1 MQAPVRIYDTN
12 MQRVAHLENVFDL
25 GYELPLNELWTASFS
40 LPKDDPKAM
49 YVQPFYYAEI
59 FDGTRRVDL
68 FRMMPQEITRND
80 QAVLQVDCEHVLATL
95 IDDVLFQYHQIG
107 NIGVF
112 TPEVIRYVLDRQ
124 TNPLWKL
131 VECDFNHQ
139 FEYKWE
145 NENLLSALFSIPTC
159 FAENYRWTWDTTTI
173 PWGISLKQLPDGY
186 DTDIQ
191 YKKNMRSITKTV
203 DPTNVVTRLY
213 ALGYGEGD
221 NQLDIRSVNG
231 DVPYLEKNISTY
243 GVKAS
248 VLVDRRYENAE
259 SLKAYAQTM
268 LDKLCQPYVTY
279 DVTTMDMSRT
289 STTAKPYMP
298 GDNVLVRDLE
308 DGINVVMPIVSVK
321 KSDVTGNPFEV
332 ELEVANE
339 SRDIAGTISDLAERS
354 RISDTY
360 SQGATNLQQIA
371 YADNADAS
379 HGLELSFYIPAEM
392 ARINKL
398 LLRYNLAPFRAYS
411 KATDGGGA
419 RSSTTS
425 SGGSTYQSTGSGGG
439 DYISETTSSGGG
451 AVDTTHGNNE
461 VNARNVEYTVYGTD
475 GSVIGKTAPIYKV
488 ESHEHEVVFPSHAH
502 SVSFNI
508 PSHTHS
514 ISIGSHSHSFSI
526 PDHTHQ
532 IEYGIYQGGSANS
545 AYLIVDGTQVNT
557 AEREVDIIP
566 YLKKS
571 DDGKITRGSWHTVEI
586 VPNNL
591 TRISANLFIQLF
603 VNSRGRGD
611 Y

>member
-12 MQRVAHLENVFDL
+12 MNRVAHLENVFDL

-159 FAENYRWTWDTTTI
+159 FEENYRWTWDTTTT
-173 PWGISLKQLPDGY
+173 PWGISLKQMPDGY
-186 DTDIQ
+186 ETDIQ

-221 NQLDIRSVNG
+221 NQLDIRSVND
-231 DVPYLEKNISTY
+231 DVPYLEKNISSY

-259 SLKAYAQTM
+259 SLKAYAQAM
-268 LDKLCQPYVTY
+268 LDKLCQPYVAY
-279 DVTTMDMSRT
+279 DVTTIDMSRT
-289 STTAKPYMP
+289 STTAKPYLP

-308 DGINVVMPIVSVK
+308 DGINVIMPIVSVK

-332 ELEVANE
+332 DLEVANE

-354 RISDTY
+354 RIADTY

-398 LLRYNLAPFRAYS
+398 LLRYNLEAFRAYS

-439 DYISETTSSGGG
+439 DYISDSTGSGGG
-451 AVDTTHGNNE
+451 VYETTHGAE
-461 VNARNVEYTVYGTD
+461 VNDTNVEYRVYDNSGAM
-475 GSVIGKTAPIYKV
+475 IGRTEPIYKV
-488 ESHEHEVVFPSHAH
+488 LSHEHTVEISPHSH
-502 SVSFNI
+502 SISFSI

-514 ISIGSHSHSFSI
+514 INIGSHSHSFSI

>member
-12 MQRVAHLENVFDL
+12 MNRVAHLENVFDL

-159 FAENYRWTWDTTTI
+159 FEENYRWTWDTTTT
-173 PWGISLKQLPDGY
+173 PWGISLKQMPDGY
-186 DTDIQ
+186 ETDIQ

-221 NQLDIRSVNG
+221 NQLDIRSVND
-231 DVPYLEKNISTY
+231 DVPYLEKNISSY

-259 SLKAYAQTM
+259 SLKAYAQAM
-268 LDKLCQPYVTY
+268 LDKLCQPYVAY
-279 DVTTMDMSRT
+279 DVTTIDMSRT
-289 STTAKPYMP
+289 STTAKPYLP

-308 DGINVVMPIVSVK
+308 DGINVIMPIVSVK

-332 ELEVANE
+332 DLEVANE

-354 RISDTY
+354 RIADTY

-398 LLRYNLAPFRAYS
+398 LLRYNLEAFRAYS

-439 DYISETTSSGGG
+439 DYISDSTGSGGG
-451 AVDTTHGNNE
+451 VYETTHGAE
-461 VNARNVEYTVYGTD
+461 VNDTNVEYRVYDNSGAM
-475 GSVIGKTAPIYKV
+475 IGRTEPIYKV
-488 ESHEHEVVFPSHAH
+488 LSHEHTVEISPHSH
-502 SVSFNI
+502 SISFSI

-514 ISIGSHSHSFSI
+514 INIGSHSHSFSI

-545 AYLIVDGTQVNT
+545 ADLIVDGTQVNT

>member
-1 MQAPVRIYDTN
+1 MQTPVRIYDTSMN
-12 MQRVAHLENVFDL
+12 RVAHLENVFDL
-25 GYELPLNELWTASFS
+25 SYELTLNELWTASFS
-40 LPKDDPKAM
+40 LPKDDPKAA

-80 QAVLQVDCEHVLATL
+80 QAVLQVECEHVLATL

-112 TPEVIRYVLDRQ
+112 TNEVIRYVLNRQ

-131 VECDFNHQ
+131 VECDFSHQ

-145 NENLLSALFSIPTC
+145 NENLLSALFSIPQC
-159 FAENYRWTWDTTTI
+159 FDEDYRWVWDTTTT
-173 PWGISLKQLPDGY
+173 PWGISLKKLQEGY

-221 NQLDIRSVNG
+221 NQLDIRSVNN

-259 SLKAYAQTM
+259 SLKAYAQAM
-268 LDKLCQPYVTY
+268 LDKLCKPYVAY

-289 STTAKPYMP
+289 STTAKPFMP

-398 LLRYNLAPFRAYS
+398 LLRYTLEPFRAYS
-411 KATDGGGA
+411 KATAGGGA

-439 DYISETTSSGGG
+439 EYISDSTGSGGG
-451 AVDTTHGNNE
+451 VYETTHGAY
-461 VNARNVEYTVYGTD
+461 VNDTEVEYDVYD
-475 GSVIGKTAPIYKV
+475 NSGSLIGHTAPIYKV
-488 ESHEHEVVFPSHAH
+488 LSHEHTVEISPHSH
-502 SVSFNI
+502 SVSFSI

-532 IEYGIYQGGSANS
+532 IEHGIYQGGSANS
-545 AYLIVDGTQVNT
+545 AHLVVDGTTVNT
-557 AEREVDIIP
+557 TEKEVDIIP
-566 YLKKS
+566 YLQKS

>member
-25 GYELPLNELWTASFS
+25 SYELTLNELWTASFS

-59 FDGTRRVDL
+59 FDGARRVDL

-112 TPEVIRYVLDRQ
+112 TNEVIRYVLDRQ
-124 TNPLWKL
+124 TNPLWRL
-131 VECDFNHQ
+131 VECDFSHQ

-145 NENLLSALFSIPTC
+145 NENLLSALFSIPQC
-159 FAENYRWTWDTTTI
+159 FEEDYRWIWDTTTM
-173 PWGISLKQLPDGY
+173 PWGISLKHLPEGY

-221 NQLDIRSVNG
+221 NQLDIRSVND

-248 VLVDRRYENAE
+248 VLVDRRFENAE
-259 SLKAYAQTM
+259 SLKAYAQAM
-268 LDKLCQPYVTY
+268 LDKLCQPYVAY

-289 STTAKPYMP
+289 STFAKPYMP

-308 DGINVVMPIVSVK
+308 DGINVIMPIVSVK

-332 ELEVANE
+332 DLEVANE

-354 RISDTY
+354 RIADTY

-398 LLRYNLAPFRAYS
+398 LLRYTLESFRAYS

-425 SGGSTYQSTGSGGG
+425 SGGSTYQSTGSGGSE
-439 DYISETTSSGGG
+439 YISDSTGSGGG
-451 AVDTTHGNNE
+451 VYETTHGAY
-461 VNARNVEYTVYGTD
+461 VDAVNVEYTVYGTD
-475 GSVIGKTAPIYKV
+475 GSVIGHTAPIYKV
-488 ESHEHEVVFPSHAH
+488 EAHEHTVEIEPHTH
-502 SVSFNI
+502 SVSFSI

-545 AYLIVDGTQVNT
+545 AYLVVDGTQVNT
-557 AEREVDIIP
+557 SEREVDIIP

>member
-12 MQRVAHLENVFDL
+12 MNRVAHLENVFDL
-25 GYELPLNELWTASFS
+25 SYELPLNELWTASFS

-112 TPEVIRYVLDRQ
+112 TNEVIRYVLDRQ

-131 VECDFNHQ
+131 VECDFSHQ

-145 NENLLSALFSIPTC
+145 NENLLSALFSIPQC
-159 FAENYRWTWDTTTI
+159 FEEDYRWTWDTTTK
-173 PWGISLKQLPDGY
+173 PWGISLKPLPDGY
-186 DTDIQ
+186 ETDIQ

-248 VLVDRRYENAE
+248 VLVDRRFENPE
-259 SLKAYAQTM
+259 SLKAYAQAM
-268 LDKLCQPYVTY
+268 LDKLCQPYVAY

-308 DGINVVMPIVSVK
+308 DSINIIMPIVSVK

-398 LLRYNLAPFRAYS
+398 LLRYNLEAFRAYS
-411 KATDGGGA
+411 QATQGGGA

-425 SGGSTYQSTGSGGG
+425 SGGSENISESTGSGGG
-439 DYISETTSSGGG
+439 VYE
-451 AVDTTHGNNE
+451 TTHGAY
-461 VNARNVEYTVYGTD
+461 VDAVNVEYTVYGND
-475 GSVIGKTAPIYKV
+475 GSVIGHTAPIYKV
-488 ESHEHEVVFPSHAH
+488 EAHEHTVEIEPHTH

-526 PDHTHQ
+526 PNHTHQ

-545 AYLIVDGTQVNT
+545 AYLIVDGTRVNT
-557 AEREVDIIP
+557 SEREVDIIP
-566 YLKKS
+566 YLQKS

>member
-1 MQAPVRIYDTN
+1 MMQAPVRIYDTN
-12 MQRVAHLENVFDL
+12 MNRVAHLENVFDL
-25 GYELPLNELWTASFS
+25 SYELTLNELWTASFS

-68 FRMMPQEITRND
+68 FRMMPQEIARND
-80 QAVLQVDCEHVLATL
+80 QAILQVDCEHVLATL

-112 TPEVIRYVLDRQ
+112 TNEVIRYVLDRQ
-124 TNPLWKL
+124 SNPLWKL
-131 VECDFNHQ
+131 VECDFSHQ

-145 NENLLSALFSIPTC
+145 NENLLSALFSIPQC
-159 FAENYRWTWDTTTI
+159 FEEDYRWTWDTTTK
-173 PWGISLKQLPDGY
+173 PWGISLKPLSDGY
-186 DTDIQ
+186 ETDIQ

-248 VLVDRRYENAE
+248 VLVDRRFENPE
-259 SLKAYAQTM
+259 SLKAYAQAM
-268 LDKLCQPYVTY
+268 LDKLCQPYVAY

-308 DGINVVMPIVSVK
+308 DGINIIMPIVSVK

-398 LLRYNLAPFRAYS
+398 LLRYNLEAFRAYS
-411 KATDGGGA
+411 QATQGGGA

-425 SGGSTYQSTGSGGG
+425 SGGSTYQSTGSGGSEN
-439 DYISETTSSGGG
+439 ISESTGSGGG
-451 AVDTTHGNNE
+451 VYETTHGAY
-461 VNARNVEYTVYGTD
+461 VDAVNVEYTVYGND
-475 GSVIGKTAPIYKV
+475 GSVIGHTAPIYKV
-488 ESHEHEVVFPSHAH
+488 EAHEHTVEIEPHTH

-526 PDHTHQ
+526 PNHTHQ

-545 AYLIVDGTQVNT
+545 AYLIVDGTRVNT
-557 AEREVDIIP
+557 SEREVDIIP
-566 YLKKS
+566 YLRKS

-586 VPNNL
+586 VPNTM